1 MTLWICLGTG
11 FTVNAAQREDTK
23 LLKIYDGKSIEA
35 SQIQFKAEVATPDS
49 NRIDIYRSEKPVSQ
63 GGKLE
68 KLDSFRVIGDFWEV
82 LGDNLY
88 MNYGDNF
95 KVQCYSHDTCVEG
108 NLTFVDTTAKAGHQY
123 SYRLVYGDKVYDPD
137 SGEYSIE
144 ILSNI
149 INVKSNLQTPE
160 LYNSY
165 STDYKSV
172 ILSWS
177 YIAQADG
184 YRIYRYDNGKWS
196 FLKKI
201 NKGNV
206 ITTPDKN
213 VQTGKTYQYR
223 VLAYKVINGKNI
235 YSKFYDEKMY
245 NNAVKEYTEFVEKLT
260 GKKVLIGCTS
270 RMNWGIQALGAFN
283 DPKAY
288 QNMDYILI
296 SHGKNS
302 SLITDTKNPLTW
314 RFSDNDKSVYEFIE
328 KNVPKG
334 KKVMVLCC
342 ETDGIRKAGK
352 TAEEMFDR
360 TGNRMYG
367 IGNEVWA
374 TWAHQ
379 NEAIK
384 ICESGVRHII
394 GHCESAGSGI
404 IMSRIGEGAGPAN
417 NSLSYLDTP
426 KQIYYDLDFSKF
438 TV

>member
-1 MTLWICLGTG
+1 MSRIDGLFKLAAKETLFGVRKWVKPESLEGLRYTPLATDCLKLKKNPLSEFKNYMAGIE
-11 FTVNAAQREDTK
+11 REGKNFVPENPDSLAGQYSK
-23 LLKIYDGKSIEA
+23 SLQKGLLKLKPCIESYKNFILKNA
-35 SQIQFKAEVATPDS
+35 
-49 NRIDIYRSEKPVSQ
+49 
-63 GGKLE
+63 E
-68 KLDSFRVIGDFWEV
+68 KLNVSKDEYYELVDEIAK
-82 LGDNLY
+82 
-88 MNYGDNF
+88 
-95 KVQCYSHDTCVEG
+95 KVQKEIRENPG
-108 NLTFVDTTAKAGHQY
+108 NLRKEFVDNAGKIH
-123 SYRLVYGDKVYDPD
+123 KWA
-137 SGEYSIE
+137 E
-144 ILSNI
+144 IFAI
-149 INVKSNLQTPE
+149 QHFE
-160 LYNSY
+160 
-165 STDYKSV
+165 
-172 ILSWS
+172 
-177 YIAQADG
+177 
-184 YRIYRYDNGKWS
+184 
-196 FLKKI
+196 
-201 NKGNV
+201 
-206 ITTPDKN
+206 
-213 VQTGKTYQYR
+213 
-223 VLAYKVINGKNI
+223 NGKNI

-404 IMSRIGEGAGPAN
+404 IMSRIGDGAGPAN

>member
-1 MTLWICLGTG
+1 MEEGKNFVPENPDSLAGQYSKSLQKG
-11 FTVNAAQREDTK
+11 
-23 LLKIYDGKSIEA
+23 LLKLKPCIESYKNFILKNA
-35 SQIQFKAEVATPDS
+35 
-49 NRIDIYRSEKPVSQ
+49 
-63 GGKLE
+63 E
-68 KLDSFRVIGDFWEV
+68 KLNVSKDEYYELVDEIAE
-82 LGDNLY
+82 
-88 MNYGDNF
+88 
-95 KVQCYSHDTCVEG
+95 KVQKEIRENPG
-108 NLTFVDTTAKAGHQY
+108 NLRKEFVD
-123 SYRLVYGDKVYDPD
+123 
-137 SGEYSIE
+137 
-144 ILSNI
+144 N
-149 INVKSNLQTPE
+149 
-160 LYNSY
+160 
-165 STDYKSV
+165 
-172 ILSWS
+172 
-177 YIAQADG
+177 
-184 YRIYRYDNGKWS
+184 
-196 FLKKI
+196 
-201 NKGNV
+201 
-206 ITTPDKN
+206 
-213 VQTGKTYQYR
+213 TGKIHKWAEIFATQHFE
-223 VLAYKVINGKNI
+223 NGKNI

-404 IMSRIGEGAGPAN
+404 IMSRIGDGAGPAN

>member
-1 MTLWICLGTG
+1 MKSLKSAKEI
-11 FTVNAAQREDTK
+11 REN
-23 LLKIYDGKSIEA
+23 
-35 SQIQFKAEVATPDS
+35 P
-49 NRIDIYRSEKPVSQ
+49 
-63 GGKLE
+63 
-68 KLDSFRVIGDFWEV
+68 
-82 LGDNLY
+82 
-88 MNYGDNF
+88 
-95 KVQCYSHDTCVEG
+95 G
-108 NLTFVDTTAKAGHQY
+108 NLRKEFVDNAGKIH
-123 SYRLVYGDKVYDPD
+123 KWA
-137 SGEYSIE
+137 E
-144 ILSNI
+144 IFAT
-149 INVKSNLQTPE
+149 QHFE
-160 LYNSY
+160 
-165 STDYKSV
+165 
-172 ILSWS
+172 
-177 YIAQADG
+177 
-184 YRIYRYDNGKWS
+184 
-196 FLKKI
+196 
-201 NKGNV
+201 
-206 ITTPDKN
+206 
-213 VQTGKTYQYR
+213 
-223 VLAYKVINGKNI
+223 NGKNI

-404 IMSRIGEGAGPAN
+404 IMSRIGDGAGPAN